1 MKEKIELNQADMLKL
16 LVEKLDF
23 LTKEYNTLFNC
34 YKHEKGKI
42 NVDPIMITE
51 SYQRFLKEQ
60 GDIQRLLF
68 LYNNFLSDEQKSN
81 HKG

>member
-16 LVEKLDF
+16 FVKKLDF
-23 LTKEYNTLFNC
+23 LTTEYNILFNC

-42 NVDPIMITE
+42 NVDPLTITE

-60 GDIQRLLF
+60 GDIQRLLY
-68 LYNNFLSDEQKSN
+68 LYNNFLSDESKNKSEE
-81 HKG
+81 

>member
-16 LVEKLDF
+16 LVQKIDF
-23 LTKEYNTLFNC
+23 LTREYNTLHEA

-42 NVDPIMITE
+42 NVDPLIITE

-60 GDIQRLLF
+60 GDIQRLLY
-68 LYNNFLSDEQKSN
+68 LYNNFLNDDKKE
-81 HKG
+81 